1 MNTNGNLVQSR
12 MKFNASPPDDVKAF
26 IEKWQQVY
34 KRNLKKHKI
43 IKQRE
48 VA

>member
-1 MNTNGNLVQSR
+1 
-12 MKFNASPPDDVKAF
+12 MKKNKPPDAVKAF

-34 KRNLKKHKI
+34 KKNLKKNKR